1 MATAVRESVKH
12 FQIEK
17 GRSRTTVIVAVAV
30 AVTIFSLVS
39 IKSLLS
45 QGAYQRRV
53 INAKHAADT
62 QLENNVTAAK
72 SLINNYNQVFE
83 GASAT
88 NFIGGQN
95 DKSTSAV
102 PPNGDN
108 ARLVLDALP
117 SSYDYPAL
125 ITSVSKILTQDS
137 VAEANISGVD
147 QSGTQNSTATPDPQ
161 PVAMQLMVSG
171 QASYTNVKQV
181 INDFERSIRPF
192 DITSLELSGSE
203 SSMNFNMSLTTYF
216 QPPKS
221 LDYTTKEIH

>member
-1 MATAVRESVKH
+1 MAMAVRESVKH

-17 GRSRTTVIVAVAV
+17 ARSRTTVMVAISV

-62 QLENNVTAAK
+62 QLKKNVTAAQ
-72 SLINNYNQVFE
+72 SLLSNYNQVFE

-88 NFIGGQN
+88 NLIGGQN
-95 DKSTSAV
+95 DKSANAA

-108 ARLVLDALP
+108 ARIILDALP
-117 SSYDYPAL
+117 SKYDYPAL
-125 ITSVSKILTQDS
+125 ITSVSKILNQDGIS
-137 VAEANISGVD
+137 EAAISGQD
-147 QSGTQNSTATPDPQ
+147 QSDTQTGAAAANPQ
-161 PVAMQLMVSG
+161 PIAMQLTVSG
-171 QASYTNVKQV
+171 KAAYANVQKL

-192 DITSLELSGSE
+192 DITNIELSGSE
-203 SSMNFNMSLTTYF
+203 SSMDFNLSVTTYY
-216 QPPKS
+216 QPAKS